1 MNMRIFF
8 FASDDGVFD
17 VVYVVG
23 WLVGWLLVCLLAWI
37 LGESGNWGMGQ
48 ICWKSGRG
56 GEGGGVCDNPKAPT
70 SLIRKYLI
78 SFPAWFSES

>member
-1 MNMRIFF
+1 
-8 FASDDGVFD
+8 
-17 VVYVVG
+17 
-23 WLVGWLLVCLLAWI
+23 
-37 LGESGNWGMGQ
+37 MGQ